1 MPIPPGMRLPTLL
14 LLVLPLGLAGC
25 ITMPA
30 PQGQTSKAHY
40 IGDRAMLELD
50 EMVFTVNVQDTLPAT
65 APYQNLHVR
74 FTAVINP
81 KATTTAGSLY
91 EVDDIVGRL
100 QPRIRARVV
109 EIVPIGHPV
118 AVQSLESLK
127 TTITQEARNTFR
139 NSFAKWKHADDF
151 DVQLV
156 VASYYLTDLSVGP
169 APQTRRSWW

>member
-1 MPIPPGMRLPTLL
+1 MRLQMLL
-14 LLVLPLGLAGC
+14 LLVLSLGLAGC
-25 ITMPA
+25 ITTPA

-50 EMVFTVNVQDTLPAT
+50 EMVFTVNLQDDLPAT
-65 APYQNLHVR
+65 SPYQNLHVR

-127 TTITQEARNTFR
+127 TTITQEAQAAFR
-139 NSFAKWKHADDF
+139 SSFAKWKHADDF

-169 APQTRRSWW
+169 APQTRRGWW